1 MSAPPGSRPSP
12 QYQPQYPSGAS
23 AAPSPGRHTVTAP
36 DQEPIEEVSVGQL
49 VSNISRDMSTLMRQE
64 LELAKVEIKAEVS
77 KAAKGAG
84 MLGGA
89 GFAGYMT
96 ALFLS
101 VAAGWGLANLMDA
114 GWAFLLVTLFWA
126 IVAGVLYVSGRK
138 TLKTVD
144 PKPERTVETVQ
155 QIPDARSRTPERRR
169 ETHGNH

>member
-1 MSAPPGSRPSP
+1 MSAPTGSRPSP
-12 QYQPQYPSGAS
+12 QYQPEYPTGTGATS
-23 AAPSPGRHTVTAP
+23 AYGAPGPVAGE
-36 DQEPIEEVSVGQL
+36 QPIEDVSVGQL
-49 VSNISRDMSTLMRQE
+49 IGNISKDMSTLMRQE
-64 LELAKVEIKAEVS
+64 LELAKVEIKTEVS

-114 GWAFLLVTLFWA
+114 GWAFLLVAVFWGIVGAVLF
-126 IVAGVLYVSGRK
+126 VTGRK

-144 PKPERTVETVQ
+144 PKPERTVATVQ
-155 QIPDARSRTPERRR
+155 QIPPALKP
-169 ETHGNH
+169 NP